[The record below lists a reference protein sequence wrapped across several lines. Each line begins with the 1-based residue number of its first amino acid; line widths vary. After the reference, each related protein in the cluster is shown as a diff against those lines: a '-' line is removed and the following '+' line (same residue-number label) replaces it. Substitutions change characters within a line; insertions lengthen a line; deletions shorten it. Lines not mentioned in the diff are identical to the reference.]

1 MDYWYLKDCPW
12 HLKDRPGTTLF
23 HVFNMSDEVEMNMD
37 PFEDIYDEWAAEM
50 DAETEREAKAESDA
64 RLAELLAEWDTL
76 TEEQWAKAEAE
87 GDEDTLIHLREI
99 KAIRAQWEA
108 EIAEAEA
115 AEAEAEQEEEEE
127 VVIVKED
134 VKKK

>member
-12 HLKDRPGTTLF
+12 YLKNRREAAL
-23 HVFNMSDEVEMNMD
+23 VYMD
-37 PFEDIYDEWAAEM
+37 PLEDIYDEWAAEM
-50 DAETEREAKAESDA
+50 DAEAEREAKAESDA
-64 RLAELLAEWDTL
+64 RLAELLGEWDML

-108 EIAEAEA
+108 EMAEAEA
-115 AEAEAEQEEEEE
+115 AEAEAEQEEEKEQEE
-127 VVIVKED
+127 KAVIVKEGT
-134 VKKK
+134 KEE

>member
-1 MDYWYLKDCPW
+1 MDYWHLKDCPW
-12 HLKDRPGTTLF
+12 YLKDRSEATL
-23 HVFNMSDEVEMNMD
+23 VYMD
-37 PFEDIYDEWAAEM
+37 PLEDIYDEWAAAM
-50 DAETEREAKAESDA
+50 DAEAEREAKAESDA

-108 EIAEAEA
+108 EMAEAEA
-115 AEAEAEQEEEEE
+115 AEAEAEQEEEEQE
-127 VVIVKED
+127 EEEEKEEKAVIVKEGT
-134 VKKK
+134 KEE